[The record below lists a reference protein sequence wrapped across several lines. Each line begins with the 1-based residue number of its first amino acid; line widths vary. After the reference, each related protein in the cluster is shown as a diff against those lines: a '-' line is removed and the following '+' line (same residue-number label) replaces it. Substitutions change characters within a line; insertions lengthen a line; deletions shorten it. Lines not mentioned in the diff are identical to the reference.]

1 MVTQAGY
8 CQWKQL
14 KVTEFGHN
22 LKVKK
27 TGCADELN
35 LRYWRKQTFSYDFNY
50 LAVTWKDEIIIKW
63 KWGNSGRSKLSRE
76 NQELNLGHITFAIS

>member
-14 KVTEFGHN
+14 KVTEFGYN

-27 TGCADELN
+27 TGYTDELN
-35 LRYWRKQTFSYDFNY
+35 LRCWRKQTFSDDFSD
-50 LAVTWKDEIIIKW
+50 LALTWKDEIIIKW
-63 KWGNSGRSKLSRE
+63 KRGNSGRSRLSRE
-76 NQELNLGHITFAIS
+76 NQELNLGHITLAIP